1 MHFIKTHKYK
11 LILSLAVIGFY
22 FMMPEPLFK
31 IKYSLVLFDE
41 KNNLLQAQIAPDG
54 QWRFPQTDSVPEK
67 FKQCL
72 ITYEDKRF
80 HYHFGI
86 DFLALAQA
94 IKLNFFKQKIIS
106 GASTLTMQVARMANK
121 SKRNIWNKVY
131 EMLLSVRIECGFS
144 KNEIIN
150 LYAAHAPFG
159 GNVVG
164 LEAASWRYFNRPA
177 YLLTWAEAASLAILP
192 NAPSIIHPSKNRSWL
207 LHKRNQ
213 LLDQLLVEKVID
225 LETNKLAKLEPI
237 PDKPLQLAQDAPHLI
252 QFIAKQNKKQKL
264 PNKAITT
271 SINGYWQKQVNQILF
286 FHNKQLAANGINNAC
301 ALVIHVPS
309 GTIKSYIGNI
319 YKPNEN
325 KYDNFVDIIQAL
337 RSPGST
343 LKPFLYEAMLEDGM
357 ILPKTLINDIPTQVA
372 GYSPQNFDLGYSG
385 AIPANSALSRSLN
398 VPAIRMLN
406 AYKYQRFYE
415 RLNMLGITTLTKPSS
430 HYGLALILGGGENN
444 MFELASVYANM
455 ARLLNNYA
463 SINGRYN
470 NENWFNARYENKP
483 LNTTP
488 FMELPTFGKMNAACV
503 YQTFEAMDEAMRP
516 GDEALWQQFESS
528 RKIAW
533 KTGTSFGFRDAWSI
547 GVTPEYV
554 VAVWVG
560 NADGQGKPGL
570 IGVQAAAP
578 IMFDIFKILP
588 RTTWFNLPF
597 DEMKKVLVCQQSGYK
612 ANPNCWPVDTIYI
625 NKKNDKTTVCPY
637 HELVHLTKNNAFR
650 VNSNCESV
658 NNMNHL
664 SWFVLPPAVEYYY
677 KASHPNYKTLPPF
690 RADCNDGNA
699 RQVMELIYPKKSNRL
714 IIPIELDGNTGKAIF
729 EVAHKYAKAKVF
741 WYLNEGYIGTT
752 QRFHQMQIAPKA
764 GKHALTV
771 TDNAGH
777 SLQVNFEVLSRQ

>member
-1 MHFIKTHKYK
+1 MQFIRTHKYK
-11 LILSLAVIGFY
+11 LILALAVIGFY
-22 FMMPEPLFK
+22 FLLPKPLFK
-31 IKYSLVLFDE
+31 VNYSLVLFDE
-41 KNNLLQAQIAPDG
+41 KNNLLQAQIANDG
-54 QWRFPQTDSVPEK
+54 QWRFPQSDSVPDK

-80 HYHFGI
+80 SYHFGV
-86 DFLALAQA
+86 DFLALARA
-94 IKLNFFKQKIIS
+94 IKLNFTKQKTIS
-106 GASTLTMQVARMANK
+106 GASTITMQVARMANK
-121 SKRNIWNKVY
+121 GKRNVWNKVY
-131 EMLLSVRIECGFS
+131 EMLLAVRIECGFS

-164 LEAASWRYFNRPA
+164 LEAASWRYYNRPSH
-177 YLLTWAEAASLAILP
+177 LLTWAEAANLAILP

-207 LHKRNQ
+207 LRKRNQ
-213 LLDQLLVEKVID
+213 LLDQLLAEKIID

-237 PDKPLQLAQDAPHLI
+237 PDKPLKLPQDAPHLI
-252 QFIAKQNKKQKL
+252 QYIAKQLKKQKQ

-271 SINGYWQKQVNQILF
+271 SVNSYWQKQVNQILF
-286 FHNKQLAANGINNAC
+286 MHNKQLAANGINNAC
-301 ALVIHVPS
+301 ALVIHVPT

-319 YKPNEN
+319 YKPTEN
-325 KYDNFVDIIQAL
+325 TNDNFVDIIQAP

-357 ILPKTLINDIPTQVA
+357 ILPNTLINDIPTQVA

-385 AIPANSALSRSLN
+385 AVPANKALSRSLN

-415 RLNMLGITTLTKPSS
+415 RLKMLGITTLNKPSP

-455 ARLLNNYA
+455 ARLLNNY
-463 SINGRYN
+463 STNSGHYN
-470 NENWFNARYENKP
+470 NENWFNARFEKMA
-483 LNTTP
+483 LNNTP
-488 FMELPTFGKMNAACV
+488 FMELPMFGKMNAACV

-588 RTTWFNLPF
+588 RTSWFNPPF
-597 DEMKKVLVCQQSGYK
+597 DEMKKAIVCKQSGYK
-612 ANPNCWPVDTIYI
+612 ANANCWPVDTIYI
-625 NKKNDKTTVCPY
+625 NKKNDKTGVCPY
-637 HELVHLTKNNAFR
+637 HELVHLNKTKTFR

-658 NNMNHL
+658 SNMIHE

-677 KASHPNYKTLPPF
+677 KAAHPNYKTLPPF
-690 RADCNDGNA
+690 RNDCGEGNSK
-699 RQVMELIYPKKSNRL
+699 QVMELIYPKKSNRL
-714 IIPIELDGNTGKAIF
+714 FIPVELDGNSGKAIF
-729 EVAHKYAKAKVF
+729 EVAHKYANAKIF
-741 WYLNEGYIGTT
+741 WYLDEAYIGTT
-752 QRFHQMQIAPKA
+752 QRFHQLEIAPKA

-771 TDNAGH
+771 TDYNGN
-777 SLQVNFEVLSRQ
+777 SLNVNFEILGR

>member
-1 MHFIKTHKYK
+1 MQFIRTHKYK
-11 LILSLAVIGFY
+11 LLLALVAVGFY
-22 FMMPEPLFK
+22 FILPKPLFK
-31 IKYSLVLFDE
+31 VNYSLVLFDE
-41 KNNLLQAQIAPDG
+41 KNNLLQAQIANDG
-54 QWRFPQTDSVPEK
+54 QWRFPQSDSVPDK
-67 FKQCL
+67 FKLCL

-80 HYHFGI
+80 SYHFGV
-86 DFLALAQA
+86 DFLALARA
-94 IKLNFFKQKIIS
+94 IKLNFTKQKTIS
-106 GASTLTMQVARMANK
+106 GASTITMQVARMANK
-121 SKRNIWNKVY
+121 GKRNVWNKVY
-131 EMLLSVRIECGFS
+131 EMLLAVRIECGFS

-164 LEAASWRYFNRPA
+164 LEAASWRYYNRPSH
-177 YLLTWAEAASLAILP
+177 LLTWAEAANLAILP

-207 LHKRNQ
+207 LRKRNQ
-213 LLDQLLVEKVID
+213 LLDQLLAEKIID

-237 PDKPLQLAQDAPHLI
+237 PDKPLKLPQDAPHLI
-252 QFIAKQNKKQKL
+252 QYISKQLKKQKQ

-271 SINGYWQKQVNQILF
+271 SVNSYWQKQVNQILF
-286 FHNKQLAANGINNAC
+286 MHNKQLAANGINNAC
-301 ALVIHVPS
+301 ALVIHVPT

-319 YKPNEN
+319 YKPAEN
-325 KYDNFVDIIQAL
+325 TYDNFVDIIQAP

-357 ILPKTLINDIPTQVA
+357 ILPNTLINDIPTQVA

-385 AIPANSALSRSLN
+385 AVPANKALSRSLN

-415 RLNMLGITTLTKPSS
+415 RLKMLGITTLNKPSP

-455 ARLLNNYA
+455 ARLLNNY
-463 SINGRYN
+463 STNSGHYN
-470 NENWFNARYENKP
+470 NDNWFNARFEKLALSN
-483 LNTTP
+483 TP
-488 FMELPTFGKMNAACV
+488 FMQLPMFGKMNAACV

-588 RTTWFNLPF
+588 RTSWFNPPF
-597 DEMKKVLVCQQSGYK
+597 DEMKKAIVCQQSGYK
-612 ANPNCWPVDTIYI
+612 ANANCWPVDTIYI
-625 NKKNDKTTVCPY
+625 NKKNEKTGVCPY
-637 HELVHLTKNNAFR
+637 HELVHLNKTKTFR

-658 NNMNHL
+658 SNMIHE

-677 KASHPNYKTLPPF
+677 KAAHPNYKTLPPF
-690 RADCNDGNA
+690 RNDCGEGNSK
-699 RQVMELIYPKKSNRL
+699 QVMELIYPKKSNRL
-714 IIPIELDGNTGKAIF
+714 FIPIELDGNTGKAIF
-729 EVAHKYAKAKVF
+729 EVAHKYANAKIF
-741 WYLNEGYIGTT
+741 WYLDEGFIGTT
-752 QRFHQMQIAPKA
+752 QRFHQMEIAPKA

-771 TDNAGH
+771 TDDNGN
-777 SLQVNFEVLSRQ
+777 SLNVNFEILGR

>member
-1 MHFIKTHKYK
+1 MQFIKTHKYK
-11 LILSLAVIGFY
+11 LLLALAVVGFY
-22 FMMPEPLFK
+22 FMLPKPLFK
-31 IKYSLVLFDE
+31 VNYSLVLFDE
-41 KNNLLQAQIAPDG
+41 KNNLLQAQIANDG
-54 QWRFPQTDSVPEK
+54 QWRFPQCDSVPDK

-80 HYHFGI
+80 SYHFGV
-86 DFLALAQA
+86 DFLALARA
-94 IKLNFFKQKIIS
+94 IKLNFTKQKTIS
-106 GASTLTMQVARMANK
+106 GASTITMQVARMANK
-121 SKRNIWNKVY
+121 GKRNVWNKVY
-131 EMLLSVRIECGFS
+131 EMLLAVRIECGFS

-150 LYAAHAPFG
+150 LYGAHAPFG

-164 LEAASWRYFNRPA
+164 LEAASWRYYNRPSH
-177 YLLTWAEAASLAILP
+177 LLTWAEAANLAILP

-207 LHKRNQ
+207 LRKRNQ
-213 LLDQLLVEKVID
+213 LLDQLLAEKIID

-237 PDKPLQLAQDAPHLI
+237 PDKPLKLPQDAPHLI
-252 QFIAKQNKKQKL
+252 QYIAKQLKKQKQS
-264 PNKAITT
+264 NKAITT
-271 SINGYWQKQVNQILF
+271 SVNSYWQKQVNQILF
-286 FHNKQLAANGINNAC
+286 MHNKQLAANGINNVC
-301 ALVIHVPS
+301 ALVIHVPT

-319 YKPNEN
+319 YKPAEN
-325 KYDNFVDIIQAL
+325 TYDNFVDIIQAP

-357 ILPKTLINDIPTQVA
+357 ILPNTLINDIPTQVA

-385 AIPANSALSRSLN
+385 AVPANKALSRSLN

-415 RLNMLGITTLTKPSS
+415 RLKMLGITTLNKPSP

-455 ARLLNNYA
+455 ARLLNNYTTN
-463 SINGRYN
+463 SGHYN
-470 NENWFNARYENKP
+470 NENWFNARYETKALSN
-483 LNTTP
+483 TP
-488 FMELPTFGKMNAACV
+488 FLQLPMFGKMNASCV

-588 RTTWFNLPF
+588 RTSWFNPPF
-597 DEMKKVLVCQQSGYK
+597 DEMKKAIVCQQSGYK
-612 ANPNCWPVDTIYI
+612 ANVNCWPVDTIYI
-625 NKKNDKTTVCPY
+625 NKKNDKTGICPY
-637 HELVHLTKNNAFR
+637 HELVHLNKTKTFR

-658 NNMNHL
+658 SNMIHE

-677 KASHPNYKTLPPF
+677 KAAHPNYKTLPPF
-690 RADCNDGNA
+690 RNDCGEGNSK
-699 RQVMELIYPKKSNRL
+699 QVMELIYPKKSNRL
-714 IIPIELDGNTGKAIF
+714 FIPVELDGNSGKAIF
-729 EVAHKYAKAKVF
+729 EVAHKYANAKIF
-741 WYLNEGYIGTT
+741 WYLDETYIGTT
-752 QRFHQMQIAPKA
+752 QRFHQLEIAPKT

-771 TDNAGH
+771 TDDNGN
-777 SLQVNFEVLSRQ
+777 SLNVNFEILGR

>member
-1 MHFIKTHKYK
+1 M
-11 LILSLAVIGFY
+11 AVGFY
-22 FMMPEPLFK
+22 FMLPKPLFK
-31 IKYSLVLFDE
+31 VNYSLVLFDE
-41 KNNLLQAQIAPDG
+41 KNNLLQAQIANDG
-54 QWRFPQTDSVPEK
+54 QWRFPQSDSVPDK
-67 FKQCL
+67 FKLCL

-80 HYHFGI
+80 SYHFGV
-86 DFLALAQA
+86 DFLALARA
-94 IKLNFFKQKIIS
+94 IKLNFTKQKTIS
-106 GASTLTMQVARMANK
+106 GASTITMQVARMANK
-121 SKRNIWNKVY
+121 GKRNVWNKVY
-131 EMLLSVRIECGFS
+131 EMLLAVRIECGFS

-164 LEAASWRYFNRPA
+164 LEAASWRYYNRPSH
-177 YLLTWAEAASLAILP
+177 LLTWAEAANLAILP

-207 LHKRNQ
+207 LRKRNQ
-213 LLDQLLVEKVID
+213 LLDQLLAEKIID

-237 PDKPLQLAQDAPHLI
+237 PDKPLKLPQDAPHLI
-252 QFIAKQNKKQKL
+252 QYISKQLKKQKQ

-271 SINGYWQKQVNQILF
+271 SVNSYWQKQVNQILF
-286 FHNKQLAANGINNAC
+286 MHNKQLAANGINNAC
-301 ALVIHVPS
+301 ALVIHVPT

-319 YKPNEN
+319 YKPAEN
-325 KYDNFVDIIQAL
+325 TYDNFVDIIQAP

-357 ILPKTLINDIPTQVA
+357 ILPNTLINDIPTQVA

-385 AIPANSALSRSLN
+385 AVPANKALSRSLN

-415 RLNMLGITTLTKPSS
+415 RLKMLGITTLNKPSP

-455 ARLLNNYA
+455 ARLLNNY
-463 SINGRYN
+463 STNSGHYN
-470 NENWFNARYENKP
+470 NDNWFNARFEKLALSN
-483 LNTTP
+483 TP
-488 FMELPTFGKMNAACV
+488 FMQLPMFGKMNAACV

-588 RTTWFNLPF
+588 RTSWFNPPF
-597 DEMKKVLVCQQSGYK
+597 DEMKKAIVCQQSGYK
-612 ANPNCWPVDTIYI
+612 ANANCWPVDTIYI
-625 NKKNDKTTVCPY
+625 NKKNEKTGVCPY
-637 HELVHLTKNNAFR
+637 HELVHLNKTKTFR

-658 NNMNHL
+658 SNMIHE

-677 KASHPNYKTLPPF
+677 KAAHPNYKTLPPF
-690 RADCNDGNA
+690 RNDCGEGNSK
-699 RQVMELIYPKKSNRL
+699 QVMELIYPKKSNRL
-714 IIPIELDGNTGKAIF
+714 FIPIELDGNTGKAIF
-729 EVAHKYAKAKVF
+729 EVAHKYANAKIF
-741 WYLNEGYIGTT
+741 WYLDEGFIGTT
-752 QRFHQMQIAPKA
+752 QRFHQMEIAPKA

-771 TDNAGH
+771 TDDNGN
-777 SLQVNFEVLSRQ
+777 SLNVNFEILGR

>member
-1 MHFIKTHKYK
+1 MQFIRTHKYK
-11 LILSLAVIGFY
+11 LLLALMAVGFY
-22 FMMPEPLFK
+22 FMLPKPLFK
-31 IKYSLVLFDE
+31 VNYSLVLFDE
-41 KNNLLQAQIAPDG
+41 KNNLLQAQIANDG
-54 QWRFPQTDSVPEK
+54 QWRFPQSDSVPDK
-67 FKQCL
+67 FKLCL

-80 HYHFGI
+80 SYHFGV
-86 DFLALAQA
+86 DFLALARA
-94 IKLNFFKQKIIS
+94 IKLNFTKQKTIS
-106 GASTLTMQVARMANK
+106 GASTITMQVARMANK
-121 SKRNIWNKVY
+121 GKRNVWNKVY
-131 EMLLSVRIECGFS
+131 EMLLAVRIECGFS

-164 LEAASWRYFNRPA
+164 LEAASWRYYNRPSH
-177 YLLTWAEAASLAILP
+177 LLTWAEAANLAILP

-207 LHKRNQ
+207 LRKRNQ
-213 LLDQLLVEKVID
+213 LLDQLLAEKIID

-237 PDKPLQLAQDAPHLI
+237 PDKPLKLPQDAPHLI
-252 QFIAKQNKKQKL
+252 QYISKQLKKQKQ

-271 SINGYWQKQVNQILF
+271 SVNSYWQKQVNQILF
-286 FHNKQLAANGINNAC
+286 MHNKQLAANGINNAC
-301 ALVIHVPS
+301 ALVIHVPT

-319 YKPNEN
+319 YKPAEN
-325 KYDNFVDIIQAL
+325 TYDNFVDIIQAP

-357 ILPKTLINDIPTQVA
+357 ILPNTLINDIPTQVA

-385 AIPANSALSRSLN
+385 AVPANKALSRSLN

-415 RLNMLGITTLTKPSS
+415 RLKMLGITTLNKPSP

-455 ARLLNNYA
+455 ARLLNNY
-463 SINGRYN
+463 STNSGHYN
-470 NENWFNARYENKP
+470 NDNWFNARFEKLA
-483 LNTTP
+483 LNNTP
-488 FMELPTFGKMNAACV
+488 FMQLPMFGKMNAACV

-588 RTTWFNLPF
+588 RTSWFNPPF
-597 DEMKKVLVCQQSGYK
+597 DEMKKAIVCQQSGYK
-612 ANPNCWPVDTIYI
+612 ANANCWPVDTIYI
-625 NKKNDKTTVCPY
+625 NKKNEKTGVCPY
-637 HELVHLTKNNAFR
+637 HELVHLNKTKTFR

-658 NNMNHL
+658 SNMIHE

-677 KASHPNYKTLPPF
+677 KAAHPNYKTLPPF
-690 RADCNDGNA
+690 RNDCGEGNSK
-699 RQVMELIYPKKSNRL
+699 QVMELIYPKKSNRL
-714 IIPIELDGNTGKAIF
+714 FIPIELDGNTGKAIF
-729 EVAHKYAKAKVF
+729 EVAHKYANAKIF
-741 WYLNEGYIGTT
+741 WYLDEGFIGTT
-752 QRFHQMQIAPKA
+752 QRFHQMEIAPKA

-771 TDNAGH
+771 TDDNGN
-777 SLQVNFEVLSRQ
+777 SLNVNFEILGR

>member
-1 MHFIKTHKYK
+1 MQFIRTHKYK
-11 LILSLAVIGFY
+11 LLLALMAVGFY
-22 FMMPEPLFK
+22 FMLPKPLFK
-31 IKYSLVLFDE
+31 VNYSLVLFDE
-41 KNNLLQAQIAPDG
+41 KNNLLQAQIANDG
-54 QWRFPQTDSVPEK
+54 QWRFPQSDSVPDK
-67 FKQCL
+67 FKLCL

-80 HYHFGI
+80 SYHFGV
-86 DFLALAQA
+86 DFLALARA
-94 IKLNFFKQKIIS
+94 IKLNFTKQKTIS
-106 GASTLTMQVARMANK
+106 GASTITMQVARMANK
-121 SKRNIWNKVY
+121 GKRNVWNKVY
-131 EMLLSVRIECGFS
+131 EMLLAVRIECGFS

-164 LEAASWRYFNRPA
+164 LEAASWRYYNRPSH
-177 YLLTWAEAASLAILP
+177 LLTWAEAANLAILP

-207 LHKRNQ
+207 LRKRNQ
-213 LLDQLLVEKVID
+213 LLDQLLAEKIID

-237 PDKPLQLAQDAPHLI
+237 PDKPLKLPQDAPHLI
-252 QFIAKQNKKQKL
+252 QYISKQLKKQKQ

-271 SINGYWQKQVNQILF
+271 SVNSYWQKQVNQILF
-286 FHNKQLAANGINNAC
+286 MHNKQLAANGINNAC
-301 ALVIHVPS
+301 ALVIHVPT

-319 YKPNEN
+319 YKPAEN
-325 KYDNFVDIIQAL
+325 TYDNFVDIIQAP

-357 ILPKTLINDIPTQVA
+357 ILPNTLINDIPTQVA

-385 AIPANSALSRSLN
+385 AVPANKALSRSLN

-415 RLNMLGITTLTKPSS
+415 RLKMLGITTLNKPSP

-455 ARLLNNYA
+455 ARLLNNY
-463 SINGRYN
+463 STNSGHYN
-470 NENWFNARYENKP
+470 NDNWFNARFEKLALSN
-483 LNTTP
+483 TP
-488 FMELPTFGKMNAACV
+488 FMQLPMFGKMNAACV

-588 RTTWFNLPF
+588 RTSWFNPPF
-597 DEMKKVLVCQQSGYK
+597 DEMKKAIVCQQSGYK
-612 ANPNCWPVDTIYI
+612 ANANCWPVDTIYI
-625 NKKNDKTTVCPY
+625 NKKNEKTGVCPY
-637 HELVHLTKNNAFR
+637 HELVHLNKTKTFR

-658 NNMNHL
+658 SNMIHE

-677 KASHPNYKTLPPF
+677 KAAHPNYKTLPPF
-690 RADCNDGNA
+690 RNDCGEGNSK
-699 RQVMELIYPKKSNRL
+699 QVMELIYPKKSNRL
-714 IIPIELDGNTGKAIF
+714 FIPIELDGNTGKAIF
-729 EVAHKYAKAKVF
+729 EVAHKYANAKIF
-741 WYLNEGYIGTT
+741 WYLDEGFIGTT
-752 QRFHQMQIAPKA
+752 QRFHQMEIAPKA

-771 TDNAGH
+771 TDDNGN
-777 SLQVNFEVLSRQ
+777 SLNVNFEILGR